1 MPPIINTTSILNLL
15 SEDAQLITYRPS
27 LLPIGKT
34 VTGTILLS
42 QMLYWW
48 NKTAK
53 KGLTEFYKF
62 QAPCTNK
69 KYKKGD
75 SWLEELGFSKKMFV
89 NALKQ
94 IGYKTTKKKLSH
106 IKSLQQKLKL
116 STKEQQE
123 LIGYKT
129 AIIYY
134 RTDINNVTWYK
145 LNMGHFAK
153 LLKVTYDGT
162 GSDQRALPEVPKGN
176 LPRNTETTTETTYK
190 DLIKIKSNETA
201 LPSVGLGGIVRSKD
215 GSCSIKRTGR
225 KSKKKNKLP
234 DNPPQKSNS
243 VINTTTQSYYIQLK
257 KIGATNHDET
267 KKPYFDTMDNIY
279 DLFYSKSS
287 PPYKDCRDA
296 EHFIDYNWTIDELIE
311 IFKYQLE
318 NADKFGMPKIKS
330 IGLFIFSKGFRNT
343 KSWSPLLYWHQK
355 LNKTNDFVL
364 DEYGT
369 KLYKS
374 FKRSKIDCRDIDNVF
389 LNRIGLQIHSID
401 NQYEF
406 YDDSASISYPIGI
419 VDYFTK
425 TYIKEQLN
433 DSRFILPYIK
443 KKTFVEDFVKIAVHR
458 NVIRKRQY
466 Y

>member
-1 MPPIINTTSILNLL
+1 
-15 SEDAQLITYRPS
+15 
-27 LLPIGKT
+27 
-34 VTGTILLS
+34 
-42 QMLYWW
+42 
-48 NKTAK
+48 
-53 KGLTEFYKF
+53 
-62 QAPCTNK
+62 
-69 KYKKGD
+69 
-75 SWLEELGFSKKMFV
+75 
-89 NALKQ
+89 
-94 IGYKTTKKKLSH
+94 
-106 IKSLQQKLKL
+106 
-116 STKEQQE
+116 
-123 LIGYKT
+123 
-129 AIIYY
+129 
-134 RTDINNVTWYK
+134 
-145 LNMGHFAK
+145 
-153 LLKVTYDGT
+153 
-162 GSDQRALPEVPKGN
+162 
-176 LPRNTETTTETTYK
+176 
-190 DLIKIKSNETA
+190 
-201 LPSVGLGGIVRSKD
+201 
-215 GSCSIKRTGR
+215 
-225 KSKKKNKLP
+225 
-234 DNPPQKSNS
+234 
-243 VINTTTQSYYIQLK
+243 
-257 KIGATNHDET
+257 
-267 KKPYFDTMDNIY
+267 
-279 DLFYSKSS
+279 
-287 PPYKDCRDA
+287 
-296 EHFIDYNWTIDELIE
+296 
-311 IFKYQLE
+311 
-318 NADKFGMPKIKS
+318 MPKIKS